1 MVFPA
6 DLQTEVQCRGLVYP
20 SETLGIISPAS
31 SDPAASVGGA
41 FGPLPNNK
49 EVEEY
54 VYGLQRILTIE
65 IVMDTK
71 FR

>member
-1 MVFPA
+1 MYSS
-6 DLQTEVQCRGLVYP
+6 G
-20 SETLGIISPAS
+20 TLGIISPAS
-31 SDPAASVGGA
+31 SDPAASVSSA
-41 FGPLPNNK
+41 FGLLLNNK

-54 VYGLQRILTIE
+54 AYGLLRILTIE

>member
-1 MVFPA
+1 MY
-6 DLQTEVQCRGLVYP
+6 LSG
-20 SETLGIISPAS
+20 TLSIISPAS
-31 SDPAASVGGA
+31 SDPAASVGSA
-41 FGPLPNNK
+41 FGPLLNNK

-54 VYGLQRILTIE
+54 FYGLQRILTIE